1 MPMMF
6 ACCAGDDGLE
16 GKAEALPEELPVLF
30 SSGAGDASVS
40 TRATVPYMEN
50 DGRFVCR
57 MYYQG
62 NVGSEYFTNYTEA
75 WLKVDNNYGNSVY
88 RKKDFSEPTT
98 DDNIDGFGFDRES
111 QIFYWQNRKKHIF
124 IAIADYNKLKTNDG
138 TDNGTLNFKNSEEI
152 EGKPMVFDLRR
163 KDGMNSISDQQDIIM
178 AHTEMS
184 PAKATPEGNRVK
196 LLFEHCFAKVQVN
209 LKPLADGGL
218 GKDLTWE
225 SIEKVELLGVA
236 DYAYLYNIDVNSSP
250 YQTENVKTVAKPVVA
265 NDYPDQE
272 DISDNNVKTEA
283 KKVVANDYLDV
294 DISANPYY
302 TCIETFKAPEDAV
315 TPGYVSTHEVITFG
329 QVVAIRVT
337 WHETDDEGN
346 TTVTHVVTKK
356 VEKDEERLLPSGQLH
371 IYNLE
376 MRRGTLAI
384 INAEILPWTD
394 GETYTTDG
402 KITEEESGNTEE
414 NQQ

>member
-16 GKAEALPEELPVLF
+16 GKAEALPGGLPVLF

-50 DGRFVCR
+50 EGRFVCR

-62 NVGSEYFTNYTEA
+62 NVGSEDFTNYTEA

-98 DDNIDGFGFDRES
+98 ENKDGFGFDRES

-163 KDGMNSISDQQDIIM
+163 KKGMNSISDQQDIIM

-184 PAKATPEGNRVK
+184 PDKATPEGNRVK
-196 LLFEHCFAKVQVN
+196 LLFGHCFAKVQVN
-209 LKPLADGGL
+209 LKPLSDGGL
-218 GKDLTWE
+218 GNDLKYDR
-225 SIEKVELLGVA
+225 IDKVELLGVA
-236 DYAYLYNIDVNSSP
+236 DYAYLYNIDVTSSQ
-250 YQTENVKTVAKPVVA
+250 YN
-265 NDYPDQE
+265 
-272 DISDNNVKTEA
+272 INNVKTEA

-302 TCIETFKAPEDAV
+302 TCIETFKAPKDDV
-315 TPGYVSTHEVITFG
+315 TPGYISTHEVITFG

-346 TTVTHVVTKK
+346 TTVTHAVTKK

>member
-50 DGRFVCR
+50 GGRFVCR

-75 WLKVDNNYGNSVY
+75 WLKVDNNDGNSVY
-88 RKKDFSEPTT
+88 RKKDFNEPTT

-163 KDGMNSISDQQDIIM
+163 KNGMNSISDQQDIIM

-184 PAKATPEGNRVK
+184 PDKATPEGNRVK

-209 LKPLADGGL
+209 LKPSSDGGL
-218 GKDLTWE
+218 GNDL
-225 SIEKVELLGVA
+225 IYDRIDKVELLGVA
-236 DYAYLYNIDVNSSP
+236 DYAYLYNIDVTSSP
-250 YQTENVKTVAKPVVA
+250 YN
-265 NDYPDQE
+265 
-272 DISDNNVKTEA
+272 INNVKTEA

-294 DISANPYY
+294 KISDNPYY
-302 TCIETFKAPEDAV
+302 TCIETFKAPEYAV

-337 WHETDDEGN
+337 WHETDSEGN
-346 TTVTHVVTKK
+346 TTVTHKVTKK

>member
-16 GKAEALPEELPVLF
+16 GKAEALPGGLPVLF

-50 DGRFVCR
+50 EGRFVCR

-62 NVGSEYFTNYTEA
+62 NVGSEDFTNYTEA

-111 QIFYWQNRKKHIF
+111 QIFYWQNRKQHIF

-163 KDGMNSISDQQDIIM
+163 KKGMNSISDQQDIIM

-184 PAKATPEGNRVK
+184 PDKATPEGNRVK
-196 LLFEHCFAKVQVN
+196 LLFGHCFAKVQVN

-218 GKDLTWE
+218 GNDLRYDR
-225 SIEKVELLGVA
+225 IDKVELLGVA
-236 DYAYLYNIDVNSSP
+236 DYAYLYNIDVTSSQ
-250 YQTENVKTVAKPVVA
+250 YN
-265 NDYPDQE
+265 
-272 DISDNNVKTEA
+272 INNVKTEA

-294 DISANPYY
+294 NISDNPYY

-337 WHETDDEGN
+337 WHETDDKGD
-346 TTVTHVVTKK
+346 TTVTHKVTKK

>member
-16 GKAEALPEELPVLF
+16 GKAEALPGGLPVLF

-50 DGRFVCR
+50 EGRFVCR

-62 NVGSEYFTNYTEA
+62 NVGSEDFTNYTEA

-184 PAKATPEGNRVK
+184 PDKATPEGNRVK
-196 LLFEHCFAKVQVN
+196 LLFGHCFAKVQVN

-218 GKDLTWE
+218 GNDL
-225 SIEKVELLGVA
+225 IYDRIDKVELLGVA
-236 DYAYLYNIDVNSSP
+236 DYAYLYNIDVTSSR
-250 YQTENVKTVAKPVVA
+250 YN
-265 NDYPDQE
+265 
-272 DISDNNVKTEA
+272 INNVKTEA

-337 WHETDDEGN
+337 WHETDSEGN

>member
-62 NVGSEYFTNYTEA
+62 NVGSEDFTNYTEA

-98 DDNIDGFGFDRES
+98 DNIDGFGFDRES

-163 KDGMNSISDQQDIIM
+163 KKGMNSISDQQDIIM

-196 LLFEHCFAKVQVN
+196 LLFGHCFAKVQVN

-218 GKDLTWE
+218 GNDL
-225 SIEKVELLGVA
+225 IYDRIDKVELLGVA
-236 DYAYLYNIDVNSSP
+236 DYAYLYNIDVTSSQ
-250 YQTENVKTVAKPVVA
+250 YN
-265 NDYPDQE
+265 
-272 DISDNNVKTEA
+272 INNVKTEA
-283 KKVVANDYLDV
+283 KKVVANDYPDQ
-294 DISANPYY
+294 DISDNPYY
-302 TCIETFKAPEDAV
+302 TCIETFKAPEGAV

-329 QVVAIRVT
+329 QVVAIRVK
-337 WHETDDEGN
+337 WHETDDKGN

>member
-16 GKAEALPEELPVLF
+16 GKAEALPGGLPVLF

-50 DGRFVCR
+50 EGRFVCR

-62 NVGSEYFTNYTEA
+62 NVGSEDFTNYTEA

-98 DDNIDGFGFDRES
+98 DNIDGFGFDRES

-184 PAKATPEGNRVK
+184 PDKATPEGNRVK
-196 LLFEHCFAKVQVN
+196 LLFGHCFAKVQVN

-218 GKDLTWE
+218 GNDLIYE
-225 SIEKVELLGVA
+225 RIDKVELLGVA
-236 DYAYLYNIDVNSSP
+236 DYAYLYNIDVTTSP
-250 YQTENVKTVAKPVVA
+250 YN
-265 NDYPDQE
+265 
-272 DISDNNVKTEA
+272 INNVKTEA

-294 DISANPYY
+294 NISANPYY
-302 TCIETFKAPEDAV
+302 TCIETFKAPKDDV
-315 TPGYVSTHEVITFG
+315 TPGYISTHEVITFG

-337 WHETDDEGN
+337 WHETDSEGN

>member
-1 MPMMF
+1 MMF

-16 GKAEALPEELPVLF
+16 GKDEALPGGLPVLF

-50 DGRFVCR
+50 EGRFVCR

-62 NVGSEYFTNYTEA
+62 NVGSEDFTNYTEA
-75 WLKVDNNYGNSVY
+75 WLKVNNNYGNSVY

-98 DDNIDGFGFDRES
+98 EENKDGFGFDRES

-184 PAKATPEGNRVK
+184 PDKATPEGNRVK
-196 LLFEHCFAKVQVN
+196 LLFGHCFAKVQVN

-218 GKDLTWE
+218 GNDLIYE
-225 SIEKVELLGVA
+225 RIDKVELLGVA
-236 DYAYLYNIDVNSSP
+236 DYAYLYNINVTSSP
-250 YQTENVKTVAKPVVA
+250 YN
-265 NDYPDQE
+265 
-272 DISDNNVKTEA
+272 INNVKTEA

-302 TCIETFKAPEDAV
+302 TCIETFKALKDDV

-394 GETYTTDG
+394 GETYATDG

>member
-16 GKAEALPEELPVLF
+16 GKAEALPGGLPVLF

-50 DGRFVCR
+50 EGRFVCR

-98 DDNIDGFGFDRES
+98 EENKDGFGFDRES

-184 PAKATPEGNRVK
+184 PDKATPEGNRVK
-196 LLFEHCFAKVQVN
+196 LLFGHCFAKVQVN

-265 NDYPDQE
+265 NDYLNA
-272 DISDNNVKTEA
+272 DIA
-283 KKVVANDYLDV
+283 
-294 DISANPYY
+294 ANPYY
-302 TCIETFKAPEDAV
+302 TCIETFKAPKDAV

-337 WHETDDEGN
+337 WHETDSEGN

>member
-16 GKAEALPEELPVLF
+16 GKAEALPGGLPVLF

-50 DGRFVCR
+50 EGRFVCR

-62 NVGSEYFTNYTEA
+62 NVGSEDFTNYTEA

-98 DDNIDGFGFDRES
+98 DNIDGFGFDRES

-184 PAKATPEGNRVK
+184 PDKATPEGNRVK
-196 LLFEHCFAKVQVN
+196 LLFGHCFAKVQVN

-218 GKDLTWE
+218 GNDL
-225 SIEKVELLGVA
+225 IYGRIDKVELLGVA
-236 DYAYLYNIDVNSSP
+236 DYAYLYNIDVTSSQ
-250 YQTENVKTVAKPVVA
+250 YN
-265 NDYPDQE
+265 
-272 DISDNNVKTEA
+272 INNVKTEA
-283 KKVVANDYLDV
+283 KKVVANDYLNV
-294 DISANPYY
+294 NISDNPYY
-302 TCIETFKAPEDAV
+302 TCIETFKAPEYAV

-337 WHETDDEGN
+337 WHETDSEGN

>member
-16 GKAEALPEELPVLF
+16 GKAEALPGGLPVLF

-98 DDNIDGFGFDRES
+98 DNIDGFGFDRES

-163 KDGMNSISDQQDIIM
+163 KKGMNSISDQQDIIM

-196 LLFEHCFAKVQVN
+196 LLFGHCFAKVQVN

-236 DYAYLYNIDVNSSP
+236 DYAYLYNIDVTSSQ
-250 YQTENVKTVAKPVVA
+250 YN
-265 NDYPDQE
+265 
-272 DISDNNVKTEA
+272 INNVKTEA

-337 WHETDDEGN
+337 WHETDSEGN

>member
-16 GKAEALPEELPVLF
+16 GKAEALPGGLPVLF

-111 QIFYWQNRKKHIF
+111 QIFYWQNRKQHIF

-163 KDGMNSISDQQDIIM
+163 KVGMNSISDQQDIIM

-196 LLFEHCFAKVQVN
+196 LLFGHCFAKVQVN

-218 GKDLTWE
+218 GNDL
-225 SIEKVELLGVA
+225 IYDRIDKVELLGVA
-236 DYAYLYNIDVNSSP
+236 DYAYLYNIDVTSSP
-250 YQTENVKTVAKPVVA
+250 YN
-265 NDYPDQE
+265 
-272 DISDNNVKTEA
+272 INNVKTEA
-283 KKVVANDYLDV
+283 KKVVANDYLNV
-294 DISANPYY
+294 DIAANPYY
-302 TCIETFKAPEDAV
+302 TCIETFKAPKDAV

-337 WHETDDEGN
+337 WHETDDKGN

>member
-1 MPMMF
+1 MMF

-16 GKAEALPEELPVLF
+16 GKAEALPGGLPVLF

-50 DGRFVCR
+50 GGRFVCR

-62 NVGSEYFTNYTEA
+62 NVGSEDFTNYTEA
-75 WLKVDNNYGNSVY
+75 WLKVNNNYGNSVY

-98 DDNIDGFGFDRES
+98 EENKDGFGFDRES
-111 QIFYWQNRKKHIF
+111 QIFYWQNRKQHIF

-163 KDGMNSISDQQDIIM
+163 KKGMNSISDQQDIIM

-184 PAKATPEGNRVK
+184 PDKATPEGNRVK
-196 LLFEHCFAKVQVN
+196 LLFGHCFAKVQVN

-218 GKDLTWE
+218 GNDLIYE
-225 SIEKVELLGVA
+225 RIDKVELLGVA
-236 DYAYLYNIDVNSSP
+236 DYAYLYNIDVTSSP
-250 YQTENVKTVAKPVVA
+250 YN
-265 NDYPDQE
+265 
-272 DISDNNVKTEA
+272 INNVKTEA

-302 TCIETFKAPEDAV
+302 TCIETFKAPKDDV
-315 TPGYVSTHEVITFG
+315 TPGYISTHEVITFG

-337 WHETDDEGN
+337 WHETDSEGN

>member
-50 DGRFVCR
+50 GGRFVCR

-184 PAKATPEGNRVK
+184 PDKATPEGNRVK
-196 LLFEHCFAKVQVN
+196 LLFGHCFAKVQVN

-218 GKDLTWE
+218 GNDL
-225 SIEKVELLGVA
+225 IYDRIDKVELLGVA
-236 DYAYLYNIDVNSSP
+236 DYAYLYNIDVTSSP
-250 YQTENVKTVAKPVVA
+250 YN
-265 NDYPDQE
+265 
-272 DISDNNVKTEA
+272 INNVKTEA

-294 DISANPYY
+294 NISDNPYY

-337 WHETDDEGN
+337 WHETDDKGN

>member
-16 GKAEALPEELPVLF
+16 GKAEALPGGLPVLF

-62 NVGSEYFTNYTEA
+62 NVGSEDFTNYTEA

-163 KDGMNSISDQQDIIM
+163 KKGMNSISDQQDIIM

-196 LLFEHCFAKVQVN
+196 LLFGHCFAKVQVN

-218 GKDLTWE
+218 GNDL
-225 SIEKVELLGVA
+225 IYDRIDKVELLGVA
-236 DYAYLYNIDVNSSP
+236 DYAYLYNIDVTSSQ
-250 YQTENVKTVAKPVVA
+250 YN
-265 NDYPDQE
+265 
-272 DISDNNVKTEA
+272 INNVKTEA

-294 DISANPYY
+294 NISDNPYY
-302 TCIETFKAPEDAV
+302 TCIETFKAPKDAV

-337 WHETDDEGN
+337 WHETDDKGN

>member
-16 GKAEALPEELPVLF
+16 GKAEALPGGLPVLF

-50 DGRFVCR
+50 EGRFVCR

-98 DDNIDGFGFDRES
+98 EENKDGFGFDRES

-163 KDGMNSISDQQDIIM
+163 KKGMNSISDQQDIIM

-184 PAKATPEGNRVK
+184 PDKATPEGNRVK
-196 LLFEHCFAKVQVN
+196 LLFGHCFAKVQVN

-218 GKDLTWE
+218 GNDLKYDR
-225 SIEKVELLGVA
+225 IDKVELLGVA
-236 DYAYLYNIDVNSSP
+236 DYAYLYNIDVTSSQ
-250 YQTENVKTVAKPVVA
+250 YN
-265 NDYPDQE
+265 
-272 DISDNNVKTEA
+272 INNVKTEA

-302 TCIETFKAPEDAV
+302 TCIETFKAPKDDV
-315 TPGYVSTHEVITFG
+315 TPGYISTHEVITFG

-337 WHETDDEGN
+337 WHETDSEGK

-356 VEKDEERLLPSGQLH
+356 VEQDEERLLPSGQLH

>member
-1 MPMMF
+1 MPMML
-6 ACCAGDDGLE
+6 ACCAGDDGLD

-50 DGRFVCR
+50 GGRFVCR

-98 DDNIDGFGFDRES
+98 DNIDGFGFDRES

-163 KDGMNSISDQQDIIM
+163 KVGMNSISDQQDIIM

-184 PAKATPEGNRVK
+184 PDKATPEGNRVK
-196 LLFEHCFAKVQVN
+196 LLFGHCFAKVQVN

-218 GKDLTWE
+218 GNDL
-225 SIEKVELLGVA
+225 IYDRIDKVELLGVA
-236 DYAYLYNIDVNSSP
+236 DYAYLYNIDVTSSP
-250 YQTENVKTVAKPVVA
+250 YN
-265 NDYPDQE
+265 
-272 DISDNNVKTEA
+272 INNVKTEA

-294 DISANPYY
+294 NISDNPYY
-302 TCIETFKAPEDAV
+302 TCIETFKAPEGAV

>member
-16 GKAEALPEELPVLF
+16 GKAEALPGGLPVLF

-62 NVGSEYFTNYTEA
+62 NVGSEDFTNYTEA

-196 LLFEHCFAKVQVN
+196 LLFGHCFAKVQVN

-218 GKDLTWE
+218 GNDL
-225 SIEKVELLGVA
+225 IYKRIDKVELLGVA
-236 DYAYLYNIDVNSSP
+236 DYAYLYNIDVTSP
-250 YQTENVKTVAKPVVA
+250 PYN
-265 NDYPDQE
+265 
-272 DISDNNVKTEA
+272 INNVKTEA

-294 DISANPYY
+294 NISDNPYY

-337 WHETDDEGN
+337 WHETDDKGN

>member
-50 DGRFVCR
+50 GGRFVCR

-62 NVGSEYFTNYTEA
+62 NVGSEDFTNYTEA

-98 DDNIDGFGFDRES
+98 DNIDGFGFDRES

-163 KDGMNSISDQQDIIM
+163 KVGMNSISDQQDIIM

-196 LLFEHCFAKVQVN
+196 LLFGHCFAKVQVN
-209 LKPLADGGL
+209 LKPSSDGGL

-272 DISDNNVKTEA
+272 DIS
-283 KKVVANDYLDV
+283 
-294 DISANPYY
+294 ANPYY
-302 TCIETFKAPEDAV
+302 TCIETFKAPEGAV

>member
-16 GKAEALPEELPVLF
+16 GKAEALPGGLPVLF

-50 DGRFVCR
+50 GGRFVCR

-196 LLFEHCFAKVQVN
+196 LLFGHCFAKVQVN

-218 GKDLTWE
+218 GNDL
-225 SIEKVELLGVA
+225 IYDRIDKVELLGVA
-236 DYAYLYNIDVNSSP
+236 DYAYLYNIDVTSSQ
-250 YQTENVKTVAKPVVA
+250 YN
-265 NDYPDQE
+265 
-272 DISDNNVKTEA
+272 INNVKTEA

-294 DISANPYY
+294 NISDNPYY
-302 TCIETFKAPEDAV
+302 TCIETFKAPKDAV

-337 WHETDDEGN
+337 WHETDSEGN

>member
-6 ACCAGDDGLE
+6 ACCAGDDGLV
-16 GKAEALPEELPVLF
+16 GKAEALPMGLPVLF

-50 DGRFVCR
+50 KGRFVCR

-62 NVGSEYFTNYTEA
+62 NVGTEDFTNYTEA

-184 PAKATPEGNRVK
+184 PDKATPEGNRVK
-196 LLFEHCFAKVQVN
+196 LLFGHCFAKVQVN

-218 GKDLTWE
+218 GNDLRYDR
-225 SIEKVELLGVA
+225 IDKVELLGVA
-236 DYAYLYNIDVNSSP
+236 DYAYLYNIDVTSSQ
-250 YQTENVKTVAKPVVA
+250 YN
-265 NDYPDQE
+265 
-272 DISDNNVKTEA
+272 INNVKTEA

-337 WHETDDEGN
+337 WHETDDKGN

>member
-16 GKAEALPEELPVLF
+16 GKAEALPGGLQVIF
-30 SSGAGDASVS
+30 GWGAGDASVS

-50 DGRFVCR
+50 GGRFVCR
-57 MYYQG
+57 MSYQG

-88 RKKDFSEPTT
+88 RKKDFIEPTT

-184 PAKATPEGNRVK
+184 PDKATPEGNRVK

-209 LKPLADGGL
+209 LKPSSDGGL

-225 SIEKVELLGVA
+225 SIEKVELLGVD
-236 DYAYLYNIDVNSSP
+236 DYAYLYNIDVTLSP
-250 YQTENVKTVAKPVVA
+250 YN
-265 NDYPDQE
+265 
-272 DISDNNVKTEA
+272 INNVKTEA

-294 DISANPYY
+294 NISDNPYY

-337 WHETDDEGN
+337 WHETDSEGN
-346 TTVTHVVTKK
+346 KTVTHVVTKK

>member
-16 GKAEALPEELPVLF
+16 GKAEALPGGLPVLF

-50 DGRFVCR
+50 EGRFVCR

-62 NVGSEYFTNYTEA
+62 NVGSEDFTNYTEA

-88 RKKDFSEPTT
+88 RKKDFSKPTT

-196 LLFEHCFAKVQVN
+196 LLFGHCFAKVQVN

-218 GKDLTWE
+218 GNDLRYDR
-225 SIEKVELLGVA
+225 IDKVELLGVA
-236 DYAYLYNIDVNSSP
+236 DYAYLYNIDVTSSQ
-250 YQTENVKTVAKPVVA
+250 YN
-265 NDYPDQE
+265 
-272 DISDNNVKTEA
+272 INNVKTEA

-337 WHETDDEGN
+337 WHETDDKGK

>member
-50 DGRFVCR
+50 GGRFVCR

-184 PAKATPEGNRVK
+184 PDKATPEGNRVK
-196 LLFEHCFAKVQVN
+196 LLFGHCFAKVQVN

-218 GKDLTWE
+218 GNDL
-225 SIEKVELLGVA
+225 IYDRIDKVELLGVA
-236 DYAYLYNIDVNSSP
+236 DYAYLYNIDVTSSP
-250 YQTENVKTVAKPVVA
+250 YN
-265 NDYPDQE
+265 
-272 DISDNNVKTEA
+272 INNVKTEA

-294 DISANPYY
+294 NISDNPYY
-302 TCIETFKAPEDAV
+302 TCIETFKAPKDAV

-337 WHETDDEGN
+337 WHEIDSEGN

>member
-16 GKAEALPEELPVLF
+16 GKAEALPGGLPVLF

-62 NVGSEYFTNYTEA
+62 NVGSEDFTNYTEA

-163 KDGMNSISDQQDIIM
+163 KVGMNSISDQQDIIM

-218 GKDLTWE
+218 GNDLRYDR
-225 SIEKVELLGVA
+225 IDKVELLGVA
-236 DYAYLYNIDVNSSP
+236 DYAYLYNIDVTSSR
-250 YQTENVKTVAKPVVA
+250 YN
-265 NDYPDQE
+265 
-272 DISDNNVKTEA
+272 INNVKTEA
-283 KKVVANDYLDV
+283 KKVVANDYLNV
-294 DISANPYY
+294 NISDNPYY
-302 TCIETFKAPEDAV
+302 TCIETFKAPKDAV

-337 WHETDDEGN
+337 WHETDSEGN
-346 TTVTHVVTKK
+346 KTVTHVVTKK

>member
-16 GKAEALPEELPVLF
+16 GKAEALPGGLPVLF

-50 DGRFVCR
+50 EGRFVCR

-62 NVGSEYFTNYTEA
+62 NVGSEHFTNYTEA

-98 DDNIDGFGFDRES
+98 DNIDGFGFDRGS

-196 LLFEHCFAKVQVN
+196 LLFGHCFAKVQVN

-218 GKDLTWE
+218 GNDLKYDR
-225 SIEKVELLGVA
+225 IDKVELLGVA
-236 DYAYLYNIDVNSSP
+236 DYAYLYNIDVTSSQ
-250 YQTENVKTVAKPVVA
+250 YN
-265 NDYPDQE
+265 
-272 DISDNNVKTEA
+272 INNVKTEA
-283 KKVVANDYLDV
+283 KKVVANDYLDGN
-294 DISANPYY
+294 ISDNPYY

-315 TPGYVSTHEVITFG
+315 TPGYISTHEVITFG

-337 WHETDDEGN
+337 WHETNDEGN

>member
-16 GKAEALPEELPVLF
+16 GKAEALPGGLPVLF

-50 DGRFVCR
+50 EGRFVCR

-62 NVGSEYFTNYTEA
+62 NVGSEDFTNYTEA

-98 DDNIDGFGFDRES
+98 EENKDGFGFDRES
-111 QIFYWQNRKKHIF
+111 QIFYWQNRKQHIF

-138 TDNGTLNFKNSEEI
+138 TANGTLNFKNSEEI

-184 PAKATPEGNRVK
+184 PDKATPEGNRVK
-196 LLFEHCFAKVQVN
+196 LLFGHCFAKVQVN

-218 GKDLTWE
+218 GNDLIYE
-225 SIEKVELLGVA
+225 RIDKVELLGVA
-236 DYAYLYNIDVNSSP
+236 DYAYLYNIDVTSSP
-250 YQTENVKTVAKPVVA
+250 YN
-265 NDYPDQE
+265 
-272 DISDNNVKTEA
+272 INNVKTEA

-302 TCIETFKAPEDAV
+302 TCIETFKAPKDDV
-315 TPGYVSTHEVITFG
+315 TPGYISTHEVITFG

-337 WHETDDEGN
+337 WHETDSEGN

>member
-50 DGRFVCR
+50 EGRFVCR

-62 NVGSEYFTNYTEA
+62 NVGSEDFTNYTEA

-196 LLFEHCFAKVQVN
+196 LLFGHCFAKVQVN

-218 GKDLTWE
+218 GNDL
-225 SIEKVELLGVA
+225 IYKRIDKVELLGVA
-236 DYAYLYNIDVNSSP
+236 DYAYLYNIDVTLSP
-250 YQTENVKTVAKPVVA
+250 YN
-265 NDYPDQE
+265 
-272 DISDNNVKTEA
+272 INNVKTEA
-283 KKVVANDYLDV
+283 KKVVANDYLNV
-294 DISANPYY
+294 NISDNPYY
-302 TCIETFKAPEDAV
+302 TCIETFKAPENAV

-337 WHETDDEGN
+337 WHETDSEGN

-394 GETYTTDG
+394 GYTYTTDG
-402 KITEEESGNTEE
+402 TISEESKNTEY

>member
-16 GKAEALPEELPVLF
+16 GKAEALPGGLPVLF

-62 NVGSEYFTNYTEA
+62 NVGSKYFTNYTEA

-98 DDNIDGFGFDRES
+98 EENKDGFGFDRES

-138 TDNGTLNFKNSEEI
+138 TDNGSLNFKNSEEI

-163 KDGMNSISDQQDIIM
+163 KKGMNSISDQQDIIM

-184 PAKATPEGNRVK
+184 PDKATPEGNRVK
-196 LLFEHCFAKVQVN
+196 LLFGHCFAKVQVN

-218 GKDLTWE
+218 GNDL
-225 SIEKVELLGVA
+225 IYDRIDKVELLGVA
-236 DYAYLYNIDVNSSP
+236 DYAYLYNIDVTSSP
-250 YQTENVKTVAKPVVA
+250 YN
-265 NDYPDQE
+265 
-272 DISDNNVKTEA
+272 INNVKTEA

-294 DISANPYY
+294 DIAANPYY
-302 TCIETFKAPEDAV
+302 TCIETFKALKDDV

-337 WHETDDEGN
+337 WHEIDSEGN

>member
-62 NVGSEYFTNYTEA
+62 NVGSEDFTNYTEA

-98 DDNIDGFGFDRES
+98 DNIDGFGFDRES

-178 AHTEMS
+178 AHTVMS
-184 PAKATPEGNRVK
+184 PDKATPEGNRVK
-196 LLFEHCFAKVQVN
+196 LLFGHCFAKVQVN

-218 GKDLTWE
+218 GNDLRYDR
-225 SIEKVELLGVA
+225 IDMVELLGVA
-236 DYAYLYNIDVNSSP
+236 DYAYLYNIDVTSSQ
-250 YQTENVKTVAKPVVA
+250 YN
-265 NDYPDQE
+265 
-272 DISDNNVKTEA
+272 INNVKTEA
-283 KKVVANDYLDV
+283 KKVVANDYLNV
-294 DISANPYY
+294 NISDNPYY
-302 TCIETFKAPEDAV
+302 TCIETFKAPEGAV

>member
-6 ACCAGDDGLE
+6 ACCAGDDGLD
-16 GKAEALPEELPVLF
+16 GKGEALPGGLPVLF

-50 DGRFVCR
+50 GGRFVCR

-88 RKKDFSEPTT
+88 RKKDFIEPTT

-184 PAKATPEGNRVK
+184 PDKATPEGNRVK
-196 LLFEHCFAKVQVN
+196 LLFGHCFAKVQVN

-218 GKDLTWE
+218 GNDL
-225 SIEKVELLGVA
+225 IYDRIDKVELLGVA
-236 DYAYLYNIDVNSSP
+236 DYAYLYNIDVTSSQ
-250 YQTENVKTVAKPVVA
+250 YN
-265 NDYPDQE
+265 
-272 DISDNNVKTEA
+272 INNVKTEA

-294 DISANPYY
+294 NISDNPYY
-302 TCIETFKAPEDAV
+302 TCIETFKAPKDAV

-337 WHETDDEGN
+337 WHETDSEGN

>member
-16 GKAEALPEELPVLF
+16 GKAEALPGGLPVLF

-50 DGRFVCR
+50 GGRFVCR

-62 NVGSEYFTNYTEA
+62 NVGSEDFTNYTEA

-88 RKKDFSEPTT
+88 RKKDFSEPTP

-163 KDGMNSISDQQDIIM
+163 KVGMNSISDQQDIIM

-209 LKPLADGGL
+209 LKPSSDGGL
-218 GKDLTWE
+218 GKDLTWK

-265 NDYPDQE
+265 NDYPDQ
-272 DISDNNVKTEA
+272 DISD
-283 KKVVANDYLDV
+283 
-294 DISANPYY
+294 NPYY
-302 TCIETFKAPEDAV
+302 TCIETFKALKDDV

-329 QVVAIRVT
+329 QGVARRVT
-337 WHETDDEGN
+337 WHETDSEGN
-346 TTVTHVVTKK
+346 TTVTHKVTKK

-394 GETYTTDG
+394 GYTYTTDG
-402 KITEEESGNTEE
+402 TISEESKNTEY

>member
-16 GKAEALPEELPVLF
+16 GKAEALPGGLPVLF

-98 DDNIDGFGFDRES
+98 DNIDGFGFDRES

-196 LLFEHCFAKVQVN
+196 LLFGHCFAKVQVN

-218 GKDLTWE
+218 GNDL
-225 SIEKVELLGVA
+225 IYDRIDKVELLGVA
-236 DYAYLYNIDVNSSP
+236 DYAYLYNIDVTSSP
-250 YQTENVKTVAKPVVA
+250 YN
-265 NDYPDQE
+265 
-272 DISDNNVKTEA
+272 INNVKTEA

-294 DISANPYY
+294 NISDNPYY
-302 TCIETFKAPEDAV
+302 TCIETFKAPKDAV

-337 WHETDDEGN
+337 WHETDSEGN

>member
-16 GKAEALPEELPVLF
+16 GKAEALPGGLPVLF

-62 NVGSEYFTNYTEA
+62 NVGSEDFTNYTEA
-75 WLKVDNNYGNSVY
+75 WLKVNNNYGNSVY

-98 DDNIDGFGFDRES
+98 EENKDGFGFDRES

-163 KDGMNSISDQQDIIM
+163 KVGMNSISDQQDIIM

-184 PAKATPEGNRVK
+184 PDKATPEGNRVK
-196 LLFEHCFAKVQVN
+196 LLFGHCFAKVQVN

-218 GKDLTWE
+218 GNDLKYDR
-225 SIEKVELLGVA
+225 IDKVELLGVA
-236 DYAYLYNIDVNSSP
+236 DYAYLYNIDVTSSR
-250 YQTENVKTVAKPVVA
+250 YN
-265 NDYPDQE
+265 
-272 DISDNNVKTEA
+272 INNVKTEA
-283 KKVVANDYLDV
+283 KKVVANDYLNV
-294 DISANPYY
+294 NISDNPYY

-337 WHETDDEGN
+337 WHETDSEGN

>member
-50 DGRFVCR
+50 GGRFVCR

-98 DDNIDGFGFDRES
+98 EENKDGFGFDRES

-184 PAKATPEGNRVK
+184 PDKATPEGNRVK
-196 LLFEHCFAKVQVN
+196 LLFGHCFAKVQVN

-218 GKDLTWE
+218 GNDLIYE
-225 SIEKVELLGVA
+225 RIDKVELLGVA
-236 DYAYLYNIDVNSSP
+236 DYAYLYNIDVTSSQ
-250 YQTENVKTVAKPVVA
+250 YN
-265 NDYPDQE
+265 
-272 DISDNNVKTEA
+272 INNVKTEA
-283 KKVVANDYLDV
+283 KKVVANDYLNV
-294 DISANPYY
+294 NISDNPYY
-302 TCIETFKAPEDAV
+302 TCIETFKAPENAV

-337 WHETDDEGN
+337 WHETDDKGN

>member
-50 DGRFVCR
+50 GGRFVCR

-62 NVGSEYFTNYTEA
+62 NVVSEDFTNYTEA

-88 RKKDFSEPTT
+88 RKKDFIEPTT

-184 PAKATPEGNRVK
+184 PDKATPEGNRVK
-196 LLFEHCFAKVQVN
+196 LLFGHCFAKVQVN

-218 GKDLTWE
+218 GNDL
-225 SIEKVELLGVA
+225 IYDRIDKVELLGVA
-236 DYAYLYNIDVNSSP
+236 DYAYLYNIDVTSSP
-250 YQTENVKTVAKPVVA
+250 YN
-265 NDYPDQE
+265 
-272 DISDNNVKTEA
+272 INNVKTEA

-294 DISANPYY
+294 NISDNPYY
-302 TCIETFKAPEDAV
+302 TCIETFKAPEGAV

-337 WHETDDEGN
+337 WHEIDSEGN

>member
-16 GKAEALPEELPVLF
+16 GKAEALPGGLPVLF

-50 DGRFVCR
+50 EGRFVCR

-88 RKKDFSEPTT
+88 RKKDFIEPTT

-111 QIFYWQNRKKHIF
+111 QIFYWQNRKQHIF

-163 KDGMNSISDQQDIIM
+163 KVGMNSISDQQDIIM

-218 GKDLTWE
+218 GNDLRYDR
-225 SIEKVELLGVA
+225 IDKVELLGVA
-236 DYAYLYNIDVNSSP
+236 DYAYLYNIDVTSSP
-250 YQTENVKTVAKPVVA
+250 YN
-265 NDYPDQE
+265 
-272 DISDNNVKTEA
+272 INNVKTEA
-283 KKVVANDYLDV
+283 KKVVANDYLNV
-294 DISANPYY
+294 NISDNPYY
-302 TCIETFKAPEDAV
+302 TCIETFKALKDDV

-337 WHETDDEGN
+337 WHETDSEGN

>member
-50 DGRFVCR
+50 GGRFVCR

-62 NVGSEYFTNYTEA
+62 NVGSEDFTNYTEA

-98 DDNIDGFGFDRES
+98 DNIDGFGFDRES

-184 PAKATPEGNRVK
+184 PDKATPEGNRVK
-196 LLFEHCFAKVQVN
+196 LLFGHCFAKVQVN

-218 GKDLTWE
+218 GNDL
-225 SIEKVELLGVA
+225 IYDRIDKVELLGVA
-236 DYAYLYNIDVNSSP
+236 DYAYLYNIDVTSSQ
-250 YQTENVKTVAKPVVA
+250 YN
-265 NDYPDQE
+265 
-272 DISDNNVKTEA
+272 INNVKTEA
-283 KKVVANDYLDV
+283 KKVVANDYLNV
-294 DISANPYY
+294 NISDNPYY
-302 TCIETFKAPEDAV
+302 TCIETFKAPKDAV

-337 WHETDDEGN
+337 WHEIDSEGN

>member
-50 DGRFVCR
+50 GGRFVCR

-62 NVGSEYFTNYTEA
+62 NVGSKDFTNYTEA

-184 PAKATPEGNRVK
+184 PDKATPEGNRVK
-196 LLFEHCFAKVQVN
+196 LLFGHCFAKVQVN

-218 GKDLTWE
+218 GNDL
-225 SIEKVELLGVA
+225 IYDRIDKVELLGVA
-236 DYAYLYNIDVNSSP
+236 DYAYLYNIDVTSSP
-250 YQTENVKTVAKPVVA
+250 YN
-265 NDYPDQE
+265 
-272 DISDNNVKTEA
+272 INNVKTEA

-294 DISANPYY
+294 KISDNPYY
-302 TCIETFKAPEDAV
+302 TCIETFKAPEGAV

>member
-1 MPMMF
+1 MMF

-16 GKAEALPEELPVLF
+16 GKAEALPGGLPVLF

-50 DGRFVCR
+50 EGRFVCR

-98 DDNIDGFGFDRES
+98 DNIDGFGFDRES

-163 KDGMNSISDQQDIIM
+163 KKGMNSISDQQDIIM

-196 LLFEHCFAKVQVN
+196 LLFGHCFAKVQVN

-236 DYAYLYNIDVNSSP
+236 DYAYLYNIDVTSSQ
-250 YQTENVKTVAKPVVA
+250 YN
-265 NDYPDQE
+265 
-272 DISDNNVKTEA
+272 INNVKTEA

-294 DISANPYY
+294 NISDNPYY

-337 WHETDDEGN
+337 WHETDSEGN
-346 TTVTHVVTKK
+346 TTVTHAVTKK

>member
-16 GKAEALPEELPVLF
+16 GKAEALPGGLPVLF

-184 PAKATPEGNRVK
+184 PDKATPEGNRVK
-196 LLFEHCFAKVQVN
+196 LLFGHCFAKVQVN

-218 GKDLTWE
+218 GNDL
-225 SIEKVELLGVA
+225 IYDRIDKVELLGVA
-236 DYAYLYNIDVNSSP
+236 DYAYLYNIDVTSSQ
-250 YQTENVKTVAKPVVA
+250 YN
-265 NDYPDQE
+265 
-272 DISDNNVKTEA
+272 INNVKTEA

-302 TCIETFKAPEDAV
+302 TCIETFKAPEGAV

-337 WHETDDEGN
+337 WHETDSEGN